1 MAAADAADDNNDER
15 APLLK
20 STSSSH
26 EDQGSSLA
34 QNAGNLLANWWLWEL
49 IEACTSLAALA
60 VIIIILFIYDG
71 SSLPDWPSVFTI
83 NSVISFLSTISKLSI
98 VAAASAAISQCKW
111 LWYRQAEPRRLQD
124 LQLFDDASRG
134 PLGAIQ
140 LLFSLRA
147 RHLAFIGAVV
157 VVLANFF
164 DPFVQQVVT
173 YRSRSVPSGSTPE
186 IVKSRVYAARS
197 DEGLPLPSV
206 VDLSMK
212 AGIYNGVFDIKD
224 NANAGISYTCSTG
237 DCSWEN
243 FTSLAICSRCV
254 DITSHVEKECTNG
267 KCHLL
272 YIRSGP
278 TLSGLGGQIN
288 SSTTNISSELQGI
301 EPSVLRFTSLLSKK
315 VSDPDDALAV
325 ECSLYYC
332 IGKYASSVTDGMVDQ
347 RLLASWRN
355 DTARLDT
362 NFDLILNPPTSFGN
376 ESGMQPFRITH
387 RAAIALNSFMSE
399 TFTGSG
405 GINNSGSAFSSDVI
419 QALFDTSNLTK
430 RIENLATSMTNSIRG
445 QDDNVTGPAY
455 GTAWTNETYVHVRW
469 AWLAFPATLILV
481 ASCFLLGVILETS
494 YRDILVWKSS
504 NIALLFHGRS
514 LRLSTRNEKPVNK
527 LSAMTSRATD
537 IKAKLVESEIGGW
550 KLDQDD

>member
-1 MAAADAADDNNDER
+1 MMDR
-15 APLLK
+15 PSPTGLR
-20 STSSSH
+20 
-26 EDQGSSLA
+26 SSLCGSFSPRP
-34 QNAGNLLANWWLWEL
+34 N
-49 IEACTSLAALA
+49 AAL
-60 VIIIILFIYDG
+60 IDG
-71 SSLPDWPSVFTI
+71 PLQI

-111 LWYRQAEPRRLQD
+111 LWYRHAEPRRLQD
-124 LQLFDDASRG
+124 LQLFDDGSRG
-134 PLGAIQ
+134 PLGAVQ

-147 RHLAFIGAVV
+147 RLSISFHIANISICLTWIMRRHLAFIGAIV

-272 YIRSGP
+272 YIRNGP

-325 ECSLYYC
+325 ECSLFYC

-362 NFDLILNPPTSFGN
+362 NFDLILSPPTSFSN

-419 QALFDTSNLTK
+419 QALYDTSNLTK

-481 ASCFLLGVILETS
+481 ASSFLLGVILETS

-514 LRLSTRNEKPVNK
+514 LRLSARNEKPFNK
-527 LSAMTSRATD
+527 LSAMTSRATN

>member
-1 MAAADAADDNNDER
+1 MEENHHER
-15 APLLK
+15 TPLLK
-20 STSSSH
+20 KASSGGASVI
-26 EDQGSSLA
+26 
-34 QNAGNLLANWWLWEL
+34 QNAGTLLSDWWLWEV
-49 IEACTSLAALA
+49 IEACTSIVALA
-60 VIIIILFIYDG
+60 VIVIILFIYDG

-83 NSVISFLSTISKLSI
+83 NSVISFLSTISKLST
-98 VAAASAAISQCKW
+98 VAAASAAVSQCKW
-111 LWYRQAEPRRLQD
+111 LWYRQAEPRWLQD

-134 PLGAIQ
+134 PLGALQ
-140 LLFSLRA
+140 LLYSLRA
-147 RHLAFIGAVV
+147 RHLAFIGAIV

-164 DPFVQQVVT
+164 DPFVQQVVV
-173 YRSRSVPSGSTPE
+173 YRSRSVPSGSAPE
-186 IVKSRVYAARS
+186 IVKSRVYFARS

-224 NANAGISYTCSTG
+224 NADAGISHTCSTG
-237 DCSWEN
+237 NCSWSELS
-243 FTSLAICSRCV
+243 SLAICSRCV
-254 DITSHVEKECTNG
+254 DITSHVEKDCTNG

-272 YIRSGP
+272 HIPNGP

-288 SSTTNISSELQGI
+288 ASTTNISSQLNDI
-301 EPSVLRFTSLLSKK
+301 EPSVLRFTSLLSKQ

-325 ECSLYYC
+325 ECSMFYC
-332 IGKYASSVTDGMVDQ
+332 IGKYSASVTNGIADQ

-355 DTARLDT
+355 DSARLDT
-362 NFDLILNPPTSFGN
+362 NSDLILNPPASFSHTSGS
-376 ESGMQPFRITH
+376 EPFRVTH
-387 RAAIALNSFMSE
+387 RAAVALNSFMSQ

-419 QALFDTSNLTK
+419 QALYDTSNLTR

-455 GTAWTNETYVHVRW
+455 GTAWTSETYVHVRW
-469 AWLAFPATLILV
+469 AWLAFPASLILL
-481 ASCFLLGVILETS
+481 ASGFLLGVILETS

-514 LRLSTRNEKPVNK
+514 LRLSGQDDKPVNE

-537 IKAKLVESEIGGW
+537 IKARLIESDADGW

>member
-1 MAAADAADDNNDER
+1 MARDTDGER
-15 APLLK
+15 IPLLN
-20 STSSSH
+20 SASS
-26 EDQGSSLA
+26 QGVALA
-34 QNAGNLLANWWLWEL
+34 QRVGTLLSNWWLWEL
-49 IEACTSLAALA
+49 IEACTSIIALA
-60 VIIIILFIYDG
+60 VIVVILFVYDG

-98 VAAASAAISQCKW
+98 VAATSAAVSQCKW
-111 LWYRQAEPRRLQD
+111 LWYRQTEPCRLQD

-134 PLGAIQ
+134 PWGAVQ

-164 DPFVQQVVT
+164 DPFVQQVVA
-173 YRSRSVPSGSTPE
+173 YRSRSVPSGKAPE

-224 NANAGISYTCSTG
+224 NADSGISHTCSTG
-237 DCSWEN
+237 NCSWQDVA
-243 FTSLAICSRCV
+243 SLAICSRCV
-254 DITSHVEKECTNG
+254 DITSQVEKECTDG

-272 YIRSGP
+272 YIPNGP

-315 VSDPDDALAV
+315 VSDPDDALAI
-325 ECSLYYC
+325 ECSIFYC
-332 IGKYASSVTDGMVDQ
+332 IGRYTASVKDGIVEQ

-355 DTARLDT
+355 DSARLDT
-362 NFDLILNPPTSFGN
+362 KTDLILNPPTSFSN
-376 ESGMQPFRITH
+376 ESGAEPYRVTH
-387 RAAIALNSFMSE
+387 LAAHALNSFMSE

-405 GINNSGSAFSSDVI
+405 GINNSGSAFSSDVM
-419 QALFDTSNLTK
+419 QALYDASNLTG

-445 QDDNVTGPAY
+445 QDDNVSGPAY
-455 GTAWTNETYVHVRW
+455 GTAWTSETYVHVRW
-469 AWLAFPATLILV
+469 AWLAFPAALILL
-481 ASCFLLGVILETS
+481 ASCFIVGVILETS

-514 LRLSTRNEKPVNK
+514 LRLSRRNEKPVNK
-527 LSAMTSRATD
+527 LSAMTSRATNV
-537 IKAKLVESEIGGW
+537 KARLVESDAEGW
-550 KLDQDD
+550 KLDQDE